1 MRTLTLIQSHKTVD
15 GIAYRRCPRCE
26 QEKPIDAFG
35 LRRMAGQGPS
45 GEDVIRN
52 QSWCRACRSRRR

>member
-1 MRTLTLIQSHKTVD
+1 MRTLTLIQSSKTVD

-45 GEDVIRN
+45 GEVVSI
-52 QSWCRACRSRRR
+52 CRI